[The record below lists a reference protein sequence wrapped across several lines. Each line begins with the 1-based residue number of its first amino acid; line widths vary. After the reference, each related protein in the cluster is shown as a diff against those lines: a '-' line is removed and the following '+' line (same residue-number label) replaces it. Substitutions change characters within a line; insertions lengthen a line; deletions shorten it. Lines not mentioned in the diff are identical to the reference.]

1 MKTIQLYNTL
11 TRRKEK
17 IVPDKGNLVRIY
29 SCGLTVYDYA
39 HIGNLRKYIFD
50 DLLVRTFKYFGYEVK
65 HVMNITDVGH
75 LTSDADEGED
85 KIEKGARRE
94 GMTAYDVARHFETSF
109 LEDLKRLNIEKPEIL
124 CRATEH
130 IDDQINLIKTLEE
143 KGYTYKTSDGVYF
156 DTSKS
161 KDYGKLAR
169 LDLAGQKEGAR
180 VERNPEKKN
189 PADFALWKF
198 SHPGGRSFDVAQ
210 DDAKGRRE
218 MEWPSPWGV
227 GFPGWH
233 IECSAMSTKY
243 LGQPFEI
250 HTGGVDHIPVHH
262 TNEIAQSE
270 AACDLPLAKYWVHSE
285 HLLNEGKK
293 MAKSEGSFLRLEDLV
308 KKGYEPLD
316 FRYLCLSAS
325 FQSKLSFSYDSLT
338 QAKNSLSKLRE
349 FAQSIDAKSEIKGEG
364 EFYKNALNE
373 FENAIVDNLN
383 TPTAFA
389 VIFNSISNA
398 QSKGYLGRIAGD
410 FIEKVDR
417 IFALDLNRD
426 VKIPQSVYELVKNR
440 ERLRNKGLYDDADKV
455 RREIEDMGFEVE
467 DLKDTTRILQK

>member
-1 MKTIQLYNTL
+1 MKAIRLYNTL
-11 TRRKEK
+11 TRQKEE
-17 IVPDKGNLVRIY
+17 IVPEKDNLVRIY

-50 DLLVRTFKYFGYEVK
+50 DLLVRTFKYFGYRVK

-94 GMTAYDVARHFETSF
+94 KMTAYEVARHFEASF
-109 LEDLKRLNIEKPEIL
+109 LEDLKLLNIEKPEIL

-130 IDDQINLIKTLEE
+130 IDDQINLIKTLEA
-143 KGYTYKTSDGVYF
+143 KGYTYKTSDGIYF
-156 DTSKS
+156 DTSRS

-180 VERNPEKKN
+180 VEKNPEKKN

-198 SHPGGRSFDVAQ
+198 SPHPDSGQ
-210 DDAKGRRE
+210 AKRE

-293 MAKSEGSFLRLEDLV
+293 MAKSEGSFLRLEDL
-308 KKGYEPLD
+308 KTKGYEPLD

-325 FQSKLSFSYDSLT
+325 FQSKLSFSFDSMT
-338 QAKNSLSKLRE
+338 QAKNSLAKMREFSQLIDRTKEVEGEEEFYKKKLRE
-349 FAQSIDAKSEIKGEG
+349 FEDAI
-364 EFYKNALNE
+364 A
-373 FENAIVDNLN
+373 DNLD
-383 TPTAFA
+383 TPVAFA
-389 VIFNSISNA
+389 VIFNSISDA
-398 QSKGYLGRIAGD
+398 QKNGYIGRLAGD
-410 FIEKVDR
+410 FIERVDQV
-417 IFALDLNRD
+417 FALDLNKD
-426 VKIPQSVYELVKNR
+426 LEIPQSVLEQVKNR
-440 ERLRNKGLYDDADKV
+440 EQLRKNGLYDDADKV
-455 RREIEDMGFEVE
+455 RREIEEMGFEIE
-467 DLKDTTRILQK
+467 DLKDTTRIIKK